1 MKGYEGRERME
12 TAMSDEFKSCFH
24 TLYFQYFVMPQTSI
38 LDLAECDF
46 RVLRFF
52 GLRPLIFEG
61 VFRDA

>member
-1 MKGYEGRERME
+1 ME
-12 TAMSDEFKSCFH
+12 TARSDEFKSCFH
-24 TLYFQYFVMPQTSI
+24 TLYFQHFVMPQTSI

-46 RVLRFF
+46 RMLRFF